1 MYYAYVAGVVYV
13 SGSGGG
19 VEVGVKYLCGRWR
32 VESGGVTCGRWRSG
46 GVVRAAEIGRSGV
59 RRNGDGG
66 G

>member
-1 MYYAYVAGVVYV
+1 VYYAYVAGVVYV

-19 VEVGVKYLCGRWR
+19 VWR
-32 VESGGVTCGRWRSG
+32 VGSGGVSCGRWRSG